1 VSIRTILGQTTP
13 SESNGSM
20 TRIKERLQRHF
31 QIVRERERNFI
42 MGINGNSIEKWLKV
56 SFYLF
61 FLLYLLDVFSTFTA
75 LRFLPAAFERN
86 LFFAYLFESGLS
98 GYLVAIFFKF
108 ILILPI
114 MIVVL
119 FPLRRSKNELVM
131 RILKI
136 ATLAGILAAIII
148 YSYIV
153 LFNNI
158 PILIS
163 YI

>member
-1 VSIRTILGQTTP
+1 MVQTTT
-13 SESNGSM
+13 SESNGPM
-20 TRIKERLQRHF
+20 TRLRERLQRHF
-31 QIVRERERNFI
+31 QIVYTRERKFI
-42 MGINGNSIEKWLKV
+42 MGINGKSLERWLKA

-75 LRFLPAAFERN
+75 LRFLPEAFERN
-86 LFFAYLFESGLS
+86 LFFAYLFESGLT
-98 GYLVAIFFKF
+98 GYLIAIFFKF

-114 MIVVL
+114 MIIVL
-119 FPLRRSKNELVM
+119 YPLQRSKNKLVM

-136 ATLAGILAAIII
+136 ASLAGIFAAIII

-153 LFNNI
+153 LFNNL